1 MTVFREALSYA
12 PLYTL
17 LITFLACYPLWGC
30 AVVGLGAIASTVRRS
45 PKRWYVPAPGDLEE
59 ARARYP
65 VVSVIV
71 PAHDEESTVAHSI
84 ERALAIS
91 WPEIDV
97 IVVDDGSNDAT
108 RDAVR
113 PYVADG
119 RARLL
124 VKPVNEGKSLAI
136 NDAFGLCRGELVLVL
151 DADGQADPAVFEH
164 MVPRFLRAPG
174 LAAVT
179 GNPRVLNTR
188 TLLTRLQAVEFAS
201 TVGIQRR
208 GNAIWGR
215 LMTFSGLCTLLD
227 RRAVLAVGGF
237 APDMATEDI
246 DLTWRLQLAGF
257 AVVYEPRALF
267 GMQAPETVGDWWR
280 QRLRWVRGL
289 AQVLRRHGPTVF
301 GRGQWRM
308 LPILA
313 ECVLSLLWAHLVLF
327 LTVFWAIAGL
337 LGEGPP
343 EFASALAL
351 FTCIVLIAG
360 VLQVLFGIWVDAGSD
375 PGIKRQLP
383 WAAWYP
389 LAYWALSLLTVV
401 RATIPGLVR
410 KPSGVSTWN
419 VPRTRES

>member
-1 MTVFREALSYA
+1 MTVFREALGYA

-30 AVVGLGAIASTVRRS
+30 AHVGFGAIASTVRRS
-45 PKRWYVPAPGDLEE
+45 PKRWYVPVAGDLEE
-59 ARARYP
+59 AWARYP
-65 VVSVIV
+65 VISIVI
-71 PAHDEESTVAHSI
+71 PAHDEESTVAGAI
-84 ERALAIS
+84 ERALAIR

-97 IVVDDGSNDAT
+97 IVVDDGSNDGT
-108 RDAVR
+108 REAVR

-124 VKPVNEGKSLAI
+124 VKPVNEGKSLAF
-136 NDAFGLCRGELVLVL
+136 NDSLGLCRGELVLVL
-151 DADGQADPAVFEH
+151 DADGQADTAVFEH
-164 MVPRFLRAPG
+164 MVPRFLRAPS

-208 GNAIWGR
+208 GNTIWGR

-227 RRAVLAVGGF
+227 RRAVVTVGGF

-257 AVVYEPRALF
+257 EVVYEPRALF
-267 GMQAPETVGDWWR
+267 GMQAPETVHAWWR
-280 QRLRWVRGL
+280 QRLRWVLGL
-289 AQVLRRHGPTVF
+289 AQVLRRHGRAVLRPS
-301 GRGQWRM
+301 QWRM
-308 LPILA
+308 WPIMA
-313 ECVLSLLWAHLVLF
+313 ECILSLLWAHLVVF
-327 LTVFWAIAGL
+327 LTVFWALAAL

-375 PGIKRQLP
+375 PGIKRQLA

-410 KPSGVSTWN
+410 RPSGVSTWN

>member
-1 MTVFREALSYA
+1 MSVFTDALGYA

-30 AVVGLGAIASTVRRS
+30 ALVGLGAVASSVRRS
-45 PKRWYVPAPGDLEE
+45 PKRWYVPRPGDLEE

-65 VVSVIV
+65 VVSVIIS
-71 PAHDEESTVAHSI
+71 AHDEEATVAGAI
-84 ERALAIS
+84 ERALAIR
-91 WPEIDV
+91 WPDVDV
-97 IVVDDGSNDAT
+97 IVVDDGSTDGT
-108 RDAVR
+108 REAVR
-113 PYVADG
+113 RYVRDG

-124 VKPVNEGKSLAI
+124 VKPVNEGKSNAI
-136 NDAFGLCRGELVLVL
+136 NDALGLCRGELVLVL
-151 DADGQADPAVFEH
+151 DADGEADAAAFEH
-164 MVPRFLRAPG
+164 MVPRFLRSPAV
-174 LAAVT
+174 AAVT

-227 RRAVLAVGGF
+227 RRAVVAVGGF

-257 AVVYEPRALF
+257 EVVYEPKALF
-267 GMQAPETVGDWWR
+267 GMQAPETVHAWWR

-289 AQVLRRHGPTVF
+289 AQVLRRHGGAVLRPSH
-301 GRGQWRM
+301 WRM
-308 LPILA
+308 WPILA
-313 ECVLSLLWAHLVLF
+313 ECVLSLLWAHLVVF
-327 LTVFWAIAGL
+327 LSVFWAVAGL

-351 FTCIVLIAG
+351 FTCIVLVAG
-360 VLQVLFGIWVDAGSD
+360 VLQVLFGIWVDAGAD
-375 PGIKRQLP
+375 PGIRRQLP

-401 RATIPGLVR
+401 RATIPGLAR
-410 KPSGVSTWN
+410 RPSGISTWN
-419 VPRTRES
+419 VPRTRET

>member
-1 MTVFREALSYA
+1 MTVFEEALSYS
-12 PLYTL
+12 PVYTL
-17 LITFLACYPLWGC
+17 LVTFLACYPLWGC
-30 AVVGLGAIASTVRRS
+30 ALAGFGAIASTVRRS
-45 PKRWYVPAPGDLEE
+45 PKRWYVPEQGDLEE
-59 ARARYP
+59 ARERYP
-65 VVSVIV
+65 IVSVVIS
-71 PAHDEESTVAHSI
+71 AHNEETVVAGAI
-84 ERALAIS
+84 ERALAIR
-91 WPEIDV
+91 WPEIDI
-97 IVVDDGSNDAT
+97 IVVDDGSTDGT
-108 RDAVR
+108 RDATR

-136 NDAFGLCRGELVLVL
+136 NDALGLCRGELVLVL

-164 MVPRFLRAPG
+164 MVPRFLRAPAV
-174 LAAVT
+174 AAVT

-188 TLLTRLQAVEFAS
+188 TVLARLQAVEFAS

-227 RRAVLAVGGF
+227 RQAVVAVGGF

-246 DLTWRLQLAGF
+246 DLTWRHQLKGF
-257 AVVYEPRALF
+257 EVVYEPRALF
-267 GMQAPETVGDWWR
+267 GMQAPETVHAWWR
-280 QRLRWVRGL
+280 QRLRWVLGL
-289 AQVLRRHGPTVF
+289 AQVLRRHGLAVARP
-301 GRGQWRM
+301 GQWRM
-308 LPILA
+308 WPILI
-313 ECVLSLLWAHLVLF
+313 ECILSLLWAHLVI
-327 LTVFWAIAGL
+327 VFTILWAIAGL
-337 LGEGPP
+337 LGQGPP
-343 EFASALAL
+343 EFSSALAL

-360 VLQVLFGIWVDAGSD
+360 VVQVLFGIWVDAGSD

-410 KPSGVSTWN
+410 RPSGVSTWN
-419 VPRTRES
+419 VPRAAE

>member
-1 MTVFREALSYA
+1 LTVFEEALGYA
-12 PLYTL
+12 PVYTL
-17 LITFLACYPLWGC
+17 LVTFLACYPLWGC
-30 AVVGLGAIASTVRRS
+30 ALTGFGAVASTVRRS
-45 PKRWYVPAPGDLEE
+45 PTRWYVPEPGGVEE
-59 ARARYP
+59 ARARFP
-65 VVSVIV
+65 VVSVVI
-71 PAHDEESTVAHSI
+71 PAHDEEAVVAGAI
-84 ERALAIS
+84 ERALAIR
-91 WPEIDV
+91 WPEVDV
-97 IVVDDGSNDAT
+97 IVVDDGSTDGT
-108 RDAVR
+108 RDAAR

-124 VKPVNEGKSLAI
+124 VKPVNEGKSHAI
-136 NDAFGLCRGELVLVL
+136 NDALGLCRSELVLVL

-164 MVPRFLRAPG
+164 MVPRFVRAPAV
-174 LAAVT
+174 AAVT

-188 TLLTRLQAVEFAS
+188 TLLARLQAVEFAS

-208 GNAIWGR
+208 GTAIWGR

-227 RRAVLAVGGF
+227 RRAVVALGGF

-246 DLTWRLQLAGF
+246 DMTWRLQLEGF
-257 AVVYEPRALF
+257 EVVYEPRALF
-267 GMQAPETVGDWWR
+267 GMQAPETVHAWWR
-280 QRLRWVRGL
+280 QRLRWVLGL
-289 AQVLRRHGPTVF
+289 AQVLRRHGRAVLRP
-301 GRGQWRM
+301 GNWRM
-308 LPILA
+308 WPILA
-313 ECVLSLLWAHLVLF
+313 ECVLSLLWAHLVIAFTILW
-327 LTVFWAIAGL
+327 TVAAL

-410 KPSGVSTWN
+410 RPSGVRTWN
-419 VPRTRES
+419 VPRARES

>member
-1 MTVFREALSYA
+1 MTVFEDALGYA
-12 PLYTL
+12 PVYTIL
-17 LITFLACYPLWGC
+17 VTFLACYPLWGC
-30 AVVGLGAIASTVRRS
+30 AMAGFGAIASTVRRS
-45 PKRWYVPAPGDLEE
+45 PKRWYVPEQGDLEE
-59 ARARYP
+59 ASERYP
-65 VVSVIV
+65 VVSIVIS
-71 PAHDEESTVAHSI
+71 AHDEETVVAGAI
-84 ERALAIS
+84 ERALAIR
-91 WPEIDV
+91 WPEIDI
-97 IVVDDGSNDAT
+97 IVVDDGSTDGT
-108 RDAVR
+108 RDAAR

-136 NDAFGLCRGELVLVL
+136 NDALGLCRGELVLVL
-151 DADGQADPAVFEH
+151 DADGQADPAVFEY
-164 MVPRFLRAPG
+164 MVPRFLRAPAV
-174 LAAVT
+174 AAVT

-227 RRAVLAVGGF
+227 RRAVVAVGGF

-257 AVVYEPRALF
+257 EVVYEPRALF
-267 GMQAPETVGDWWR
+267 GMQAPETLHAWWR
-280 QRLRWVRGL
+280 QRLRWVLGL
-289 AQVLRRHGPTVF
+289 AQVLRRHGRTVV
-301 GRGQWRM
+301 RPRNWRM
-308 LPILA
+308 WPILA
-313 ECVLSLLWAHLVLF
+313 ECILSLVWAHLVIFFTL
-327 LTVFWAIAGL
+327 LWAVAGL
-337 LGEGPP
+337 LGQGPP

-375 PGIKRQLP
+375 PGIRRQLP

-389 LAYWALSLLTVV
+389 LVYWALSLLTVV

-410 KPSGVSTWN
+410 RPSGVSTWN